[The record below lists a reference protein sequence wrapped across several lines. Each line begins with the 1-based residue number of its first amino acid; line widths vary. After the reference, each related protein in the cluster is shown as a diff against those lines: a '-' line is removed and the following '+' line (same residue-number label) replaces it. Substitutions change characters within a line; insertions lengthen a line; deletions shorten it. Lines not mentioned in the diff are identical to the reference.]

1 LFGHE
6 YPGYPQDPTKD
17 GEDMLRSPE
26 VEMAVVR
33 WVRRKLDRE
42 KRNHIARMGNS
53 VQSLD
58 EGFMKPEAMAH
69 AMMTDYGPGEDEEL
83 DINMA

>member
-1 LFGHE
+1 
-6 YPGYPQDPTKD
+6 
-17 GEDMLRSPE
+17 MLRSPE

-69 AMMTDYGPGEDEEL
+69 SMMTDYGPGEDEEL